1 MCVFICFLVVFI
13 IILITYVRV
22 RPDASLQLQ
31 CGIPALS
38 RSKPANIAVR
48 NKTFPMT
55 STFLF
60 FLSSEIFLLFYLQF
74 YLNWPARRCK
84 AGAGAE
90 LGLSSP
96 PPALPCDVRA
106 DSNAAFMISLGVIR
120 NSSGGLLSSML
131 LANQCSVVVTTPLAA
146 CNVSLAGVTGT
157 LSAPVQV
164 LGDDVLSSDIGVT
177 GFVAGR
183 FSFVDI

>member
-1 MCVFICFLVVFI
+1 MAPMKNSHVLAALLLIACIGHDAVGAI
-13 IILITYVRV
+13 IPAT
-22 RPDASLQLQ
+22 PDASLQLQ

-38 RSKPANIAVR
+38 RSKPANIAEMQGRSRGRTGPVVSASGVTVWA
-48 NKTFPMT
+48 N
-55 STFLF
+55 
-60 FLSSEIFLLFYLQF
+60 
-74 YLNWPARRCK
+74 
-84 AGAGAE
+84 
-90 LGLSSP
+90 
-96 PPALPCDVRA
+96 VRA